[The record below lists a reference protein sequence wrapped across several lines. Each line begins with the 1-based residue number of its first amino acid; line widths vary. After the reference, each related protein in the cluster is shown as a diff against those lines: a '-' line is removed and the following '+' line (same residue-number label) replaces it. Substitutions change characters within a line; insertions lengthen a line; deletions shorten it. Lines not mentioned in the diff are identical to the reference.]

1 MAPPPG
7 SAQWNGQR
15 CYNCATALHWTS
27 MPQQCERYPV
37 STEVGQRESEA
48 MVRGSLIIANR
59 QLS

>member
-7 SAQWNGQR
+7 SAQWKGQR
-15 CYNCATALHWTS
+15 CYNSATALHRTS
-27 MPQQCERYPV
+27 MPQQCERDPV
-37 STEVGQRESEA
+37 STEVEQRGSKA